1 MGPLLT
7 LKRFSRALI
16 VYTFY
21 YPLFYSLLVLQ
32 RPGLRLRVTAPFDY
46 TLSKLILLLPNIVP
60 NFERALC
67 TLLTYSPHTEVVND
81 SNIRDSSFK
90 LDIYR

>member
-21 YPLFYSLLVLQ
+21 YPLFFIVYCNLSAV
-32 RPGLRLRVTAPFDY
+32 RGYDTA
-46 TLSKLILLLPNIVP
+46 
-60 NFERALC
+60 
-67 TLLTYSPHTEVVND
+67 
-81 SNIRDSSFK
+81 
-90 LDIYR
+90 

>member
-21 YPLFYSLLVLQ
+21 YPLFIVYCSLSAV
-32 RPGLRLRVTAPFDY
+32 RGYDTARNVSLTFDCMPY
-46 TLSKLILLLPNIVP
+46 NLIFIAV
-60 NFERALC
+60 
-67 TLLTYSPHTEVVND
+67 
-81 SNIRDSSFK
+81 
-90 LDIYR
+90 

>member
-21 YPLFYSLLVLQ
+21 YPLFIVYCSLSAVRGYDTAY
-32 RPGLRLRVTAPFDY
+32 RPRDVRLYAIEVDFYCALKTGG
-46 TLSKLILLLPNIVP
+46 
-60 NFERALC
+60 NF
-67 TLLTYSPHTEVVND
+67 
-81 SNIRDSSFK
+81 
-90 LDIYR
+90 